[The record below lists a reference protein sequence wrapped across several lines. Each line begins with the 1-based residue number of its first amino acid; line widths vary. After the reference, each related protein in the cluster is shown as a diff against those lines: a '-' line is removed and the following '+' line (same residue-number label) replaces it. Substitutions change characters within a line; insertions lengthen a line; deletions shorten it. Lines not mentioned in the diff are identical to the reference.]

1 MNPTRRKIESLV
13 MQIQSA
19 FLDDVTLSLTLAGAQ
34 RRFGMNAV
42 VGAGVLGALVD
53 AHVLTAGAGVYRR
66 HVPRPAVQPAA

>member
-1 MNPTRRKIESLV
+1 MNPTRRQIESLV

-34 RRFGMNAV
+34 RRFDMDAV

-53 AHVLTAGAGVYRR
+53 ARVLTAGAGVYRR
-66 HVPRPAVQPAA
+66 YVPRPAVQPAA